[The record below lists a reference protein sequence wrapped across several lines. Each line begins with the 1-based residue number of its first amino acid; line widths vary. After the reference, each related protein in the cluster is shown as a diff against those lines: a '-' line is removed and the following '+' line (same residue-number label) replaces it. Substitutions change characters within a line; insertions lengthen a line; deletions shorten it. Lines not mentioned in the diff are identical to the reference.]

1 MRLLAISDTYIP
13 ADFMR
18 DGLSELKD
26 LGVGVE
32 VRHWGHDN
40 LIGLQQDNLAI
51 ETGGPDAVV
60 LPDGITR
67 DLATFDIVVVQF
79 APISSSFIK
88 RAESLKLIGV
98 LRGGVENVAV
108 EYATQKGISVMN
120 TPGRNA
126 RAVAECTMGM
136 ILAEIRNIARSH
148 ADLKRNK
155 WHRSFPNSDAI
166 PELCG
171 KTTGLVGYGAVGH
184 LVAGYLK
191 AFESRVIVY
200 DPYFAHAK
208 RGADTPRGEGVPP
221 LYPEAVPASNN
232 GKPVLSAAERIPSPR
247 KVSQNNALRR
257 HYKPEM
263 VELEY
268 LLKNSDVV
276 SLHAR
281 LTDESYHLIGEKE
294 LAMMKPTA
302 ILVNTA
308 RSGLVDESALI
319 KALEQKKI
327 AGAALDVFDEE
338 PLPADHPF
346 ILLENVTITAHLA
359 GSTIDSF
366 KNSPRMM
373 AGHLKN
379 CLTGGKDLPIVNGV
393 KPAL

>member
-18 DGLSELKD
+18 DGLFELED
-26 LGVGVE
+26 LGIDVE
-32 VRHWGHDN
+32 VRHWGHDD

-51 ETGGPDAVV
+51 ETGGPDAVE
-60 LPDGITR
+60 LPDSITR
-67 DLATFDIVVVQF
+67 DLGLFDIVVVQF
-79 APISSSFIK
+79 APISNSFIE
-88 RAESLKLIGV
+88 RAENLKLISV
-98 LRGGVENVAV
+98 LRGGVENIAV
-108 EYATQKGISVMN
+108 ESATERGISVMN

-148 ADLKRNK
+148 ADLKRNN

-171 KTTGLVGYGAVGH
+171 KTVGLIGYGAVAR
-184 LVAGYLK
+184 LVAGYLE
-191 AFESRVIVY
+191 AFGSKIIAF
-200 DPYFAHAK
+200 DPYFT
-208 RGADTPRGEGVPP
+208 GD
-221 LYPEAVPASNN
+221 PA
-232 GKPVLSAAERIPSPR
+232 PAEL
-247 KVSQNNALRR
+247 VS
-257 HYKPEM
+257 
-263 VELEY
+263 LEF
-268 LLKNSDVV
+268 LMRNSDVV

-281 LTDESYHLIGEKE
+281 LTTESYHLIGEEE

-302 ILVNTA
+302 VLVNTA
-308 RSGLVDESALI
+308 RSGLIDELALI
-319 KALEQKKI
+319 KALEEKRI

-346 ILLENVTITAHLA
+346 IRLENATITAHLA

-379 CLTGGKDLPIVNGV
+379 CLTGGKDLPVVNGV
-393 KPAL
+393 QPSL

>member
-1 MRLLAISDTYIP
+1 MKLLAISDTYIP

-18 DGLSELKD
+18 DGLSELEE
-26 LGVGVE
+26 LGVDVE
-32 VRHWGHDN
+32 VRHWGHDD

-51 ETGGPDAVV
+51 ETGGPGAVE
-60 LPDGITR
+60 LPDGITE
-67 DLATFDIVVVQF
+67 DLDPFEIVVVQF
-79 APISSSFIK
+79 APISSSFIE
-88 RAESLKLIGV
+88 RAANLKLIGV

-108 EYATQKGISVMN
+108 ESATQRGISVMN

-148 ADLKRNK
+148 ADLKRNN

-166 PELCG
+166 PELRG
-171 KTTGLVGYGAVGH
+171 KTVGLVGYGAVAQ

-191 AFESRVIVY
+191 AFGSRIIAY
-200 DPYFAHAK
+200 DPYF
-208 RGADTPRGEGVPP
+208 EGD
-221 LYPEAVPASNN
+221 PA
-232 GKPVLSAAERIPSPR
+232 LAEL
-247 KVSQNNALRR
+247 VG
-257 HYKPEM
+257 
-263 VELEY
+263 LEY
-268 LLKNSDVV
+268 LMRNSDVV

-281 LTDESYHLIGEKE
+281 LTDESYHLIGERE

-302 ILVNTA
+302 VLVNTA
-308 RSGLVDESALI
+308 RSGLVDEPALI
-319 KALEQKKI
+319 KALEQKRI

-338 PLPADHPF
+338 PLPTDHPF
-346 ILLENVTITAHLA
+346 IRLANVTITAHLA

-379 CLTGGKDLPIVNGV
+379 CFTGCENPPVVNGV
-393 KPAL
+393 QPLLKD

>member
-1 MRLLAISDTYIP
+1 MKLLAISDTYIP
-13 ADFMR
+13 ADFMG
-18 DGLSELKD
+18 DGLSELGE
-26 LGVGVE
+26 LGVDVE
-32 VRHWGHDN
+32 VRHWGHDD

-51 ETGGPDAVV
+51 ETGGPGAVE
-60 LPDGITR
+60 LPDSITQG
-67 DLATFDIVVVQF
+67 LEPFDIVVVQF
-79 APISSSFIK
+79 APISKSFIDE
-88 RAESLKLIGV
+88 ASNLKLIGV

-108 EYATQKGISVMN
+108 ESATQRSISVMN

-148 ADLKRNK
+148 ADLKRNN

-171 KTTGLVGYGAVGH
+171 KTVGLVGYGEVGR

-191 AFESRVIVY
+191 AFGSRIIAF
-200 DPYFAHAK
+200 DPYFV
-208 RGADTPRGEGVPP
+208 GD
-221 LYPEAVPASNN
+221 PA
-232 GKPVLSAAERIPSPR
+232 PAE
-247 KVSQNNALRR
+247 L
-257 HYKPEM
+257 
-263 VELEY
+263 VELED
-268 LLKNSDVV
+268 LLRNSDVV

-281 LTDESYHLIGEKE
+281 LTDESYHLIGARE

-302 ILVNTA
+302 VLVNTA
-308 RSGLVDESALI
+308 RSGLVDEPALI
-319 KALEQKKI
+319 KALEDKTI
-327 AGAALDVFDEE
+327 IGAALDVFDEE

-346 ILLENVTITAHLA
+346 ICLGNATITAHLA

-373 AGHLKN
+373 AGHLRN
-379 CLTGGKDLPIVNGV
+379 CLTGGENLPVVNGV